1 MSLISPINIDLFAKM
16 PRSFLVKKKGSNRFQ
31 RPDTEPR
38 HNTATTPPQSVHRT
52 EIDWTQ
58 KVVNNGNDKT
68 DREKLGSEHESVDV
82 ISKNSAR
89 TNRQMSYRIKRL
101 SNASAEDANALTS
114 EEEDEQEHERQ
125 NKLIQGNS

>member
-1 MSLISPINIDLFAKM
+1 M
-16 PRSFLVKKKGSNRFQ
+16 PRSFLVKKKGSKRFE
-31 RPDTEPR
+31 RPDTEAR
-38 HNTATTPPQSVHRT
+38 HNTATTPPQSVHKP

-58 KVVNNGNDKT
+58 EVVNTGNDKT

-82 ISKNSAR
+82 ISKKSAR
-89 TNRQMSYRIKRL
+89 TDRQMSYRIKRL
-101 SNASAEDANALTS
+101 TNASAEEANVMTS